1 MIIGKI
7 MGGNQERIKF
17 ELVTSKMTHI
27 ILLVNSLL
35 VKLYALLQ

>member
-1 MIIGKI
+1 MIIEKI

-17 ELVTSKMTHI
+17 ELVTSQMTHI